1 MKIHID
7 YIDQTESTNSYFA
20 KQSAPPSSL
29 MKVIVARSQ
38 SAGRGQG
45 TNSWESED
53 GKNLTFSIDITR
65 PQVPLHLNFYLSM
78 ISALAIHDALSRY
91 SKDITLKWPNDV
103 YYKDKKISGTLI
115 ETSVNSQIITRCI
128 FGIGINVN
136 QKEFVSDAPNPIS
149 LINIINCE
157 TKVSEI
163 LSKTLKAFQKYYDQ
177 LRLGYYKSVK
187 LQYMNV
193 LYRSKGIFPY
203 RDKDGLFEAEIV
215 EIKDNGHLC
224 LKDTEGRIREY
235 EQKEVQFV
243 LPQ

>member
-7 YIDQTESTNSYFA
+7 YIDQTESTNSYLA

-45 TNSWESED
+45 TNSWESEE

-91 SKDITLKWPNDV
+91 SKDLTLKWPNDV

-128 FGIGINVN
+128 FCI
-136 QKEFVSDAPNPIS
+136 
-149 LINIINCE
+149 
-157 TKVSEI
+157 
-163 LSKTLKAFQKYYDQ
+163 
-177 LRLGYYKSVK
+177 
-187 LQYMNV
+187 
-193 LYRSKGIFPY
+193 
-203 RDKDGLFEAEIV
+203 
-215 EIKDNGHLC
+215 
-224 LKDTEGRIREY
+224 
-235 EQKEVQFV
+235 
-243 LPQ
+243 

>member
-7 YIDQTESTNSYFA
+7 YIDKTESTNSYFSQ
-20 KQSAPPSSL
+20 KSAPSSNL
-29 MKVIVARSQ
+29 MKVIVARAQ

-45 TNSWESED
+45 SNSWESEE

-65 PQVPLHLNFYLSM
+65 PQVPLHLNFYLS
-78 ISALAIHDALSRY
+78 IIAALAIHDSLSRY

-193 LYRSKGIFPY
+193 LYRSKGVFPY

>member
-7 YIDQTESTNSYFA
+7 YIDKTESTNSYFA
-20 KQSAPPSSL
+20 QKSAPPSNL
-29 MKVIVARSQ
+29 MKVIVAHSQ

-45 TNSWESED
+45 SNSWESEE

-65 PQVPLHLNFYLSM
+65 PQVPLHLNFYLS
-78 ISALAIHDALSRY
+78 IIVALAIHDALSRY
-91 SKDITLKWPNDV
+91 SKDITLKWPNDI

-149 LINIINCE
+149 LINIINNE
-157 TKVSEI
+157 TK
-163 LSKTLKAFQKYYDQ
+163 LSIVLAKTLKAFRKYYDQ
-177 LRLGYYKSVK
+177 LLLGNYRSVK

-193 LYRSKGIFPY
+193 LYRSKGFFPY

-215 EIKDNGHLC
+215 GIKDNGHLC
-224 LKDTEGRIREY
+224 LKDTEGRVREY